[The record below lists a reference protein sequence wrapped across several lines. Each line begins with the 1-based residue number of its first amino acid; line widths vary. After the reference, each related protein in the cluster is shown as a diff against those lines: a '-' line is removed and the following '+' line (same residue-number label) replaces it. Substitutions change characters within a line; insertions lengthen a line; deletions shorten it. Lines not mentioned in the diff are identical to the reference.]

1 MNPNTIGLVII
12 FYIVIIFIGALL
24 IVFNEIRNYKD
35 EQKTEWE
42 KYWDE
47 TFERNRNL

>member
-1 MNPNTIGLVII
+1 MATIII
-12 FYIVIIFIGALL
+12 TFILIIFILAFA
-24 IVFNEIRNYKD
+24 IVLVEMAQIYKQD
-35 EQKTEWE
+35 KAEWE

>member
-1 MNPNTIGLVII
+1 MATIII
-12 FYIVIIFIGALL
+12 TFILIIFILALA
-24 IVFNEIRNYKD
+24 IVFTEIAQIYKED
-35 EQKTEWE
+35 KTEWE

>member
-1 MNPNTIGLVII
+1 MATIII
-12 FYIVIIFIGALL
+12 TFILIIFILGIG
-24 IVFNEIRNYKD
+24 IVLSEMAQMYKED
-35 EQKTEWE
+35 KTEWE